1 MMAKAKKQAKGGKG
15 KGGGGAPGAAPAG
28 EKEPKMKKMNTDV
41 TGADP
46 QEIITNLKDK
56 MSKTVENTR
65 EALGAIRSFP
75 QTFRRRRCVFVLP
88 VPLYLSL
95 EDWSPVHK
103 FIHPTTP
110 CPNTQDG
117 PPISKDVGQSHGRGL
132 RGGNS
137 SSAGGLALHVRIA

>member
-46 QEIITNLKDK
+46 KEIITNLKDK

-75 QTFRRRRCVFVLP
+75 QTLCVLVLLA
-88 VPLYLSL
+88 PLYLPL

-103 FIHPTTP
+103 FIHPP
-110 CPNTQDG
+110 APRPNTQDG
-117 PPISKDVGQSHGRGL
+117 PSISEDV
-132 RGGNS
+132 
-137 SSAGGLALHVRIA
+137 